1 MDNSDYMI
9 QIPADLKIK
18 KSRIYNTWPLARE
31 GIPIV
36 LIGVAVTLLFASLDL
51 TILAILSGSFTIFT
65 LFFFRDP
72 ERSNSAPPKALLTPA
87 DGTIQDIQYIKHKQN
102 PLGQPAKKISIFM
115 SVFNVHVNRI
125 PIEGKIKEVV
135 YNPGKFFS
143 ANLDKASKYN
153 ENNRITL
160 KTDESN
166 QIVIIQIAGLIAR
179 RIACWV
185 KDGDWV
191 KTGQRF
197 GLIRFGSRLDVYL
210 PQNSRITAH
219 IRQKVKAGETIIG
232 YLP

>member
-1 MDNSDYMI
+1 MI
-9 QIPADLKIK
+9 QIPVNIKIRN
-18 KSRIYNTWPLARE
+18 SRIYNTWPLARE
-31 GIPIV
+31 GIPFV
-36 LIGVAVTLLFASLDL
+36 LIGVVVTLFFTLLDL
-51 TILAILSGSFTIFT
+51 TILAVLSGSLTVFA

-72 ERSNSAPPKALLTPA
+72 ERRSSAPPKALLTPA
-87 DGTIQDIQYIKHKQN
+87 DGIIQDIQNIKHKQN
-102 PLGQPAKKISIFM
+102 PLGQSAKKISIFM

-125 PIEGKIKEVV
+125 PIKGKVEEVV

-143 ANLDKASKYN
+143 ANLEKASKYN

-160 KTDESN
+160 KANESN
-166 QIVIIQIAGLIAR
+166 QVVIIQIAGLIAR
-179 RIACWV
+179 RIACWI

-191 KTGQRF
+191 ETGQRF

-210 PQNSRITAH
+210 PQKSRITAN